1 MISWLA
7 ARMRLSTNSL
17 ESTSMTTERRLA
29 QTLARTSG
37 SLASRADSNSM
48 PAIDLNGHGKRS
60 VSEEDQDEIAL
71 AGLQTPQ
78 RRKRGRSQSKT
89 SVTEPGR
96 KPTVLQSVTA
106 RTTPVSALPESNA
119 VSTSSTR
126 SEPSSPTPAS
136 RRTAKRARTN
146 YTRREETPKIRS
158 HSLVPTSRSR
168 KRQIANNEDE
178 IDDLD
183 RGRKDAVRIK
193 LESTGDSD
201 AVEGE
206 DTARRVMSKQ
216 LRLGSVTR
224 KRGNS
229 AVRLPTEA
237 AEDMRAGIRDKK
249 EMPEIQD
256 AEVGT
261 SDPEEQDQVEDDH
274 EYITD
279 RNHEKGKV
287 LIENGVQDIASG
299 SSLELPAVV
308 AEPQPLATPLPIPA
322 PESTLS
328 LTSPIVEKSINITS
342 TSSTSI
348 SAISMDK
355 IKRRVLAQLNA
366 KLPVPIVGLDDA
378 HKKIYNLLEQTILA
392 PMFDVAL
399 ASSKSES
406 PSSLLSSTKFH
417 GGNSAL
423 LLGPR
428 ASGKSL
434 IISTAL
440 AELERK
446 YKGQFIVVR
455 LSGFAQT
462 DDKQA
467 LQEIAA
473 QMEYGI
479 EALDEDDSLYDDLD
493 DDVKESPTKVRYKRQ
508 NSSVALERLLSL
520 FSGRAGVRDDNEE
533 PLGEQQSQQQQ
544 PPVVSVL
551 IILEEFERFATMQ
564 NRQTLL
570 YNLLDVAQSP
580 RYSLKT
586 DTPAPN
592 ICIIGVSSRM
602 TAPEMLEKRV
612 RSRFSHRVIVLPHVR
627 DVESF
632 WRVCSSGLKVTS
644 APTVAMMAAMVN
656 ACKYTRVPTRLK
668 KSEYTIER
676 RATEVWNSY
685 IDSMYST
692 SPEVKR
698 VVDLAFATSRD
709 PRQVHMQFL
718 SAVRKA
724 DQMIPFVAT
733 SEIGGRGVDGLENAG
748 IMEKVAGLSELS
760 LMLLICAARAEIK
773 YATTTSV
780 PVGTLSPTKSGPISN
795 TAEQKET
802 VVEGPPMVP
811 NKSHIH
817 SSQPVV
823 TNVAPI
829 SFTLAYEEY
838 LSQAGKTRLAEAS
851 AGALITMPFRVWSRE
866 QAVAAWEALERGGLV
881 VNASE
886 MAGSVSTGRSG
897 SAISEMQA
905 PEIGL
910 MELGEIVKDMR
921 GVNSVVRQWCSAL

>member
-1 MISWLA
+1 
-7 ARMRLSTNSL
+7 
-17 ESTSMTTERRLA
+17 MTTERRPA
-29 QTLARTSG
+29 QNLARTSG
-37 SLASRADSNSM
+37 PLAARADSNAMST
-48 PAIDLNGHGKRS
+48 ADLNGHRNRS
-60 VSEEDQDEIAL
+60 VSEDDQDEIAV

-78 RRKRGRSQSKT
+78 RRQRGSRAKAS
-89 SVTEPGR
+89 SVTESRR
-96 KPTVLQSVTA
+96 KPTVLQNVTA
-106 RTTPVSALPESNA
+106 RTAPVPALPESNA
-119 VSTSSTR
+119 VSGTSTR
-126 SEPSSPTPAS
+126 SESSSPTPVS
-136 RRTAKRARTN
+136 RRTAQKARPN
-146 YTRREETPKIRS
+146 HPRRQETPKTRS

-168 KRQIANNEDE
+168 KRQIANDDDE

-193 LESTGDSD
+193 LENAADSD
-201 AVEGE
+201 IVEGE
-206 DTARRVMSKQ
+206 DTARGVMSNQ
-216 LRLGSVTR
+216 LVTR
-224 KRGNS
+224 KRGSS
-229 AVRLPTEA
+229 ALRPPTET
-237 AEDMRAGIRDKK
+237 AEDMRAGI
-249 EMPEIQD
+249 QD
-256 AEVGT
+256 AEVG
-261 SDPEEQDQVEDDH
+261 SPDLDEQDLVEDDH
-274 EYITD
+274 EYVAD
-279 RNHEKGKV
+279 HHHGEGKV
-287 LIENGVQDIASG
+287 LIENGVEDITSG
-299 SSLELPAVV
+299 SSLEPPAVV
-308 AEPQPLATPLPIPA
+308 AEHQPLATTLPTPA
-322 PESTLS
+322 PESILS
-328 LTSPIVEKSINITS
+328 LTSPIVDKSINITS

-348 SAISMDK
+348 SALSMDK
-355 IKRRVLAQLNA
+355 IKRRVLAQLNG
-366 KLPVPIVGLDDA
+366 KLPVPIVGLDDV

-392 PMFDVAL
+392 PTLDVAL

-434 IISTAL
+434 IISTVL

-467 LQEIAA
+467 LQEIAV

-479 EALDEDDSLYDDLD
+479 KALDEDDSLYADLD
-493 DDVKESPTKVRYKRQ
+493 DDIKESPTKIRYKRQ
-508 NSSVALERLLSL
+508 SSSVALERLLSL

-533 PLGEQQSQQQQ
+533 PLGDQQSEQQH
-544 PPVVSVL
+544 PVVSVI
-551 IILEEFERFATMQ
+551 IILDEFERFATMQ

-586 DTPAPN
+586 GTPAPN

-644 APTVAMMAAMVN
+644 APTVAMMAAMVKS
-656 ACKYTRVPTRLK
+656 KYTRVPSRLK

-692 SPEVKR
+692 SPDVRR

-709 PRQVHMQFL
+709 PRQVHIQFL
-718 SAVRKA
+718 SAVRQA

-773 YATTTSV
+773 YSTTTSL
-780 PVGTLSPTKSGPISN
+780 PVGSLSPAKSGPISN
-795 TAEQKET
+795 IAEQQET
-802 VVEGPPMVP
+802 AVECPPMVP
-811 NKSHIH
+811 NKSLIH
-817 SSQPVV
+817 SSQPLV
-823 TNVAPI
+823 TKVAPI

-851 AGALITMPFRVWSRE
+851 AGAVITMPFRVWSRE

-881 VNASE
+881 VSANEIAS
-886 MAGSVSTGRSG
+886 SVSTGRGG
-897 SAISEMQA
+897 SAISEMQV
-905 PEIGL
+905 PEVGL

-921 GVNSVVRQWCSAL
+921 GVNSFVRQWCSAL

>member
-1 MISWLA
+1 MISWVKA
-7 ARMRLSTNSL
+7 IMRLSTYSP
-17 ESTSMTTERRLA
+17 ESTSMTTERRPT
-29 QTLARTSG
+29 QNLARTSG
-37 SLASRADSNSM
+37 SLAARADSNSM
-48 PAIDLNGHGKRS
+48 PAADLNGHRNRS
-60 VSEEDQDEIAL
+60 VSEDDQDEIAV
-71 AGLQTPQ
+71 AGLQTTQ
-78 RRKRGRSQSKT
+78 RRQRGSQAKASAE
-89 SVTEPGR
+89 SGR
-96 KPTVLQSVTA
+96 KPTVLQNVTE
-106 RTTPVSALPESNA
+106 RTAPASSPPESNA
-119 VSTSSTR
+119 VSGTSTR
-126 SEPSSPTPAS
+126 SDSSSPTPAS
-136 RRTAKRARTN
+136 RRTAKRARPN
-146 YTRREETPKIRS
+146 HTRRQETPRIWS
-158 HSLVPTSRSR
+158 HSLVPTSRSC
-168 KRQIANNEDE
+168 KRQIANDDDE

-193 LESTGDSD
+193 LESATDSD
-201 AVEGE
+201 IVEGE
-206 DTARRVMSKQ
+206 DTARGVMSDQ
-216 LRLGSVTR
+216 LATR
-224 KRGNS
+224 KRGSS
-229 AVRLPTEA
+229 APRPPTEI
-237 AEDMRAGIRDKK
+237 AEDMRAGIRDEKK

-256 AEVGT
+256 AEVGS
-261 SDPEEQDQVEDDH
+261 SDPEEQDSVEDDH
-274 EYITD
+274 KYIAD
-279 RNHEKGKV
+279 RNHEQGKV
-287 LIENGVQDIASG
+287 LKENGAQDIAYG

-308 AEPQPLATPLPIPA
+308 AEPQLLATTLPTLA
-322 PESTLS
+322 LQSTLS
-328 LTSPIVEKSINITS
+328 LRSPMVEKSINTTS

-348 SAISMDK
+348 SATSMDK
-355 IKRRVLAQLNA
+355 IKRRVLAQLNG

-392 PMFDVAL
+392 PTLDVAL
-399 ASSKSES
+399 RLSKSES
-406 PSSLLSSTKFH
+406 PSSSTKFH

-479 EALDEDDSLYDDLD
+479 EALDEDDSLYADLD
-493 DDVKESPTKVRYKRQ
+493 DDIKESPTKIRYKRQ
-508 NSSVALERLLSL
+508 SSSVALERLLSL

-533 PLGEQQSQQQQ
+533 PFGDQQSQQQQ
-544 PPVVSVL
+544 PVVSVL
-551 IILEEFERFATMQ
+551 IILDEFERFATMQ

-580 RYSLKT
+580 RYSFKT

-656 ACKYTRVPTRLK
+656 ASKCTRVPTRLK
-668 KSEYTIER
+668 KSEHTIER

-692 SPEVKR
+692 SPEVRR

-709 PRQVHMQFL
+709 PRQVHIQFL

-733 SEIGGRGVDGLENAG
+733 SQIGGRGVDVLENAG

-773 YATTTSV
+773 YATTTSL
-780 PVGTLSPTKSGPISN
+780 PVGSLSATKSGPISN
-795 TAEQKET
+795 TAEQQEAA
-802 VVEGPPMVP
+802 VECPPMVP
-811 NKSHIH
+811 NKSPIH

-823 TNVAPI
+823 TKVAPI

-866 QAVAAWEALERGGLV
+866 QAVAAWEALGRGGLV

-886 MAGSVSTGRSG
+886 IASSVSTGRGG
-897 SAISEMQA
+897 SALSEMQA

>member
-7 ARMRLSTNSL
+7 ARMRLSTYSL
-17 ESTSMTTERRLA
+17 ESTSMTTERRPA
-29 QTLARTSG
+29 QNLARTSG

-48 PAIDLNGHGKRS
+48 PAIDLNGHRKRS
-60 VSEEDQDEIAL
+60 VSEDDQDEIAV

-89 SVTEPGR
+89 SSVTESGR

-106 RTTPVSALPESNA
+106 RTAPVSALPESNA
-119 VSTSSTR
+119 VSTTSTR
-126 SEPSSPTPAS
+126 SASSSPTPAS
-136 RRTAKRARTN
+136 RRTAKRAQTN
-146 YTRREETPKIRS
+146 YTRRQETPKIRS
-158 HSLVPTSRSR
+158 HSLVPITR
-168 KRQIANNEDE
+168 KRQIANGEDE

-237 AEDMRAGIRDKK
+237 AEDMHAGIRDDKK

-274 EYITD
+274 EYITG

-308 AEPQPLATPLPIPA
+308 AEPQPLATALPIPA

-355 IKRRVLAQLNA
+355 IKRRVLAQLNG

-493 DDVKESPTKVRYKRQ
+493 DDVKESPTKIRYKRQ

-544 PPVVSVL
+544 PVVSVL

-656 ACKYTRVPTRLK
+656 ASKYTRVPTRLK

-733 SEIGGRGVDGLENAG
+733 SEIGGRGVDVLENAG

-795 TAEQKET
+795 TAEQQET

-823 TNVAPI
+823 TNVAPV

-886 MAGSVSTGRSG
+886 IAGSVSTGRSG

-910 MELGEIVKDMR
+910 MELGEIVKDFR

>member
-1 MISWLA
+1 
-7 ARMRLSTNSL
+7 
-17 ESTSMTTERRLA
+17 MTTERRPA
-29 QTLARTSG
+29 QNLARTSG

-48 PAIDLNGHGKRS
+48 PAIDLNGHRKRS
-60 VSEEDQDEIAL
+60 VSEDDQDEIAV
-71 AGLQTPQ
+71 AGLQTTQ

-89 SVTEPGR
+89 SSVTV
-96 KPTVLQSVTA
+96 KPTLLQSVTA
-106 RTTPVSALPESNA
+106 RTAPVSALPESNA
-119 VSTSSTR
+119 PSTTSTR
-126 SEPSSPTPAS
+126 SASSSPTPAS

-146 YTRREETPKIRS
+146 YTRRHETPIIRS

-168 KRQIANNEDE
+168 KRQIANDEDE
-178 IDDLD
+178 IDSLD

-193 LESTGDSD
+193 LESARDSD

-229 AVRLPTEA
+229 AVRLPTESS
-237 AEDMRAGIRDKK
+237 EDMHAGIRDDKR
-249 EMPEIQD
+249 EIPEIQD

-261 SDPEEQDQVEDDH
+261 SDPEEQDQDDH
-274 EYITD
+274 EYITGG
-279 RNHEKGKV
+279 NHEKGKV

-308 AEPQPLATPLPIPA
+308 AEPQPMATALPISA
-322 PESTLS
+322 PESTRP

-342 TSSTSI
+342 TSGTSI

-355 IKRRVLAQLNA
+355 IKRRVLAQLNG

-392 PMFDVAL
+392 PIFDVAL

-493 DDVKESPTKVRYKRQ
+493 DDVKESPTKIRYKRQ

-544 PPVVSVL
+544 PVVSVL

-627 DVESF
+627 EVESF

-656 ACKYTRVPTRLK
+656 ASKYTRVPTRLK

-692 SPEVKR
+692 SPEVRR

-733 SEIGGRGVDGLENAG
+733 SEIGGRGVDVLENAG

-780 PVGTLSPTKSGPISN
+780 PVSTLSPTKSGPISN
-795 TAEQKET
+795 TAEQHER
-802 VVEGPPMVP
+802 VAECPPMVP

-886 MAGSVSTGRSG
+886 IGGSGSTGRSG
-897 SAISEMQA
+897 SAISEMQV

-921 GVNSVVRQWCSAL
+921 GVNIVVRQWCSAL

>member
-7 ARMRLSTNSL
+7 ERMRRSYSS
-17 ESTSMTTERRLA
+17 ESTSTTTERCPA
-29 QTLARTSG
+29 QNLARTSG
-37 SLASRADSNSM
+37 SRAARADSNSM
-48 PAIDLNGHGKRS
+48 PAMALNGHRKRG
-60 VSEEDQDEIAL
+60 VSEDDQDEITA

-78 RRKRGRSQSKT
+78 RRKRRRSLSKT
-89 SVTEPGR
+89 LSITESGR
-96 KPTVLQSVTA
+96 KPTILQSETA
-106 RTTPVSALPESNA
+106 STAPVAILRESNA
-119 VSTSSTR
+119 VSTTSIR
-126 SEPSSPTPAS
+126 SASSSPTPAS
-136 RRTAKRARTN
+136 RPLAKRARIK
-146 YTRREETPKIRS
+146 YTRHQGSPKIRS

-168 KRQIANNEDE
+168 KRRVANDEDE

-183 RGRKDAVRIK
+183 RGRKDVVWTK
-193 LESTGDSD
+193 LESARDSD

-206 DTARRVMSKQ
+206 DTARRVISDQ
-216 LRLGSVTR
+216 LGIGSVTR
-224 KRGNS
+224 SGGGS
-229 AVRLPTEA
+229 AVRLPTET
-237 AEDMRAGIRDKK
+237 AEDHMQAGIGDDKRG
-249 EMPEIQD
+249 MPEIPD
-256 AEVGT
+256 AEVGS
-261 SDPEEQDQVEDDH
+261 SDPEEQDQVEDDYK
-274 EYITD
+274 YIAG
-279 RNHEKGKV
+279 RNHEVGKV
-287 LIENGVQDIASG
+287 SIENGAQVIASR

-308 AEPQPLATPLPIPA
+308 AEPQQLATAQIPV
-322 PESTLS
+322 PESTMS
-328 LTSPIVEKSINITS
+328 LTSPIVEKSIKTN

-348 SAISMDK
+348 GDTSMDK
-355 IKRRVLAQLNA
+355 IKRRVLAQLNG
-366 KLPVPIVGLDDA
+366 KLPIPIIGLDDA
-378 HKKIYNLLEQTILA
+378 HKKIYDLFEQTILA
-392 PMFDVAL
+392 PMLDVAL

-473 QMEYGI
+473 QIEYGI
-479 EALDEDDSLYDDLD
+479 EALDEDDYFYDDLD
-493 DDVKESPTKVRYKRQ
+493 DGVKESPTKIRYKRQ
-508 NSSVALERLLSL
+508 NSSIALERLLSL

-544 PPVVSVL
+544 PVVSVL

-580 RYSLKT
+580 RYSLKS

-612 RSRFSHRVIVLPHVR
+612 RSRFSHRVIVLPHMR

-656 ACKYTRVPTRLK
+656 ASNYSRGPTRLK

-692 SPEVKR
+692 SPEVR
-698 VVDLAFATSRD
+698 RIVDLAFATSRD
-709 PRQVHMQFL
+709 SRQVHMQFL

-724 DQMIPFVAT
+724 GQMIPFMAT
-733 SEIGGRGVDGLENAG
+733 SEIGGRGVDVLENAG

-780 PVGTLSPTKSGPISN
+780 PVGTLSPTKSGAISN
-795 TAEQKET
+795 TAERRET
-802 VVEGPPMVP
+802 AVEFPPMVP
-811 NKSHIH
+811 NKSLLH
-817 SSQPVV
+817 SSQHVITKV
-823 TNVAPI
+823 TPI

-851 AGALITMPFRVWSRE
+851 AGAIITMPFRVWSRE

-886 MAGSVSTGRSG
+886 IAGSVSTGRVG

-921 GVNSVVRQWCSAL
+921 GVNSVARQWCSAL